1 MQRKTKQQRH
11 AVKHMIEKKE
21 VFGMDVEKI
30 IAILV
35 ALIEDQENVKAT
47 YTVHREESNKEK
59 TA

>member
-1 MQRKTKQQRH
+1 
-11 AVKHMIEKKE
+11 
-21 VFGMDVEKI
+21 MDVEKI

-47 YTVHREESNKEK
+47 YTVHREECDKEK

>member
-1 MQRKTKQQRH
+1 
-11 AVKHMIEKKE
+11 
-21 VFGMDVEKI
+21 MDVEKI

-47 YTVHREESNKEK
+47 YTVYREESNKEK

>member
-1 MQRKTKQQRH
+1 
-11 AVKHMIEKKE
+11 
-21 VFGMDVEKI
+21 MDVEKI

-59 TA
+59 PA